1 MRRFRRKRRNKKQ
14 RNIIIVSVCSLL
26 LIMTVGY
33 ATMQTNIGINA
44 KGNIVSN
51 PTGGEALLEMVDV
64 VTNGDGLYQDT
75 YEEGRY
81 FYKGSNPNNYIT
93 FSGETWRI
101 ISVESDNTIKIMRAE
116 SIGYRAFDS
125 TGFRDSPSGGAGG
138 TYCANGSYGCNAWA
152 ISGNFSNGT
161 YTGTVLEDAEL
172 NTYLNKEYLPTLT
185 DSDKVVSHNYSIG
198 AVTYG
203 NNDLADQI
211 NDENGTIWN
220 GKVGLITASEYL
232 RANTNTAQ
240 CGTFSLNN
248 DNYSTCKNTNWMY
261 SGGSMWTISPYNS
274 NKIYVFFVASFGG
287 REGDLGYLI
296 STYSTSGA
304 HPVLYLSSEISITGG
319 SGTSSDPYT
328 IG

>member
-33 ATMQTNIGINA
+33 ATMQTNLGINA

-64 VTNGDGLYQDT
+64 VTSGDGLYQDT

-81 FYKGSNPNNYIT
+81 IYKGADPNNYIT

-101 ISVESDNTIKIMRAE
+101 ISVESDNTIKIMRNE
-116 SIGYRAFDS
+116 SIGDMVWDDTNS
-125 TGFRDSPSGGAGG
+125 
-138 TYCANGSYGCNAWA
+138 NNWA
-152 ISGNFSNGT
+152 RPAT
-161 YTGTVLEDAEL
+161 L
-172 NTYLNKEYLPTLT
+172 NTYLNETYLLTLSN
-185 DSDKVVSHNYSIG
+185 SDKVVSHNYSIG
-198 AVTYG
+198 EVTYD

-232 RANTNTAQ
+232 RANSNTAQ
-240 CGTFSLNN
+240 CETFSLNN
-248 DNYSTCKNTNWMY
+248 YDPSTCCDTNWIFNAV
-261 SGGSMWTISPYNS
+261 GSSYPQTISP
-274 NKIYVFFVASFGG
+274 VASIANQVFADDGYGSLYGG
-287 REGDLGYLI
+287 DANYGP
-296 STYSTSGA
+296 GA
-304 HPVLYLSSEISITGG
+304 GVVPVLYLSSDITL
-319 SGTSSDPYT
+319 SGTGLETDSFVIT
-328 IG
+328 N